1 MPDPATPP
9 PPEAP
14 DWLDRATLRAMEA
27 ARDRRL
33 AQGADAAAA
42 AEEAA
47 AVARGHH
54 PALPARMIGEAAA
67 AVMPPAPT
75 PGDAA

>member
-1 MPDPATPP
+1 MPDPAMPP

-14 DWLDRATLRAMEA
+14 VWLDRTTLRAMEA
-27 ARDRRL
+27 ARDHCL
-33 AQGADAAAA
+33 SHGADAAAA
-42 AEEAA
+42 AEAAA
-47 AVARGHH
+47 AVARAHH

-75 PGDAA
+75 GRR